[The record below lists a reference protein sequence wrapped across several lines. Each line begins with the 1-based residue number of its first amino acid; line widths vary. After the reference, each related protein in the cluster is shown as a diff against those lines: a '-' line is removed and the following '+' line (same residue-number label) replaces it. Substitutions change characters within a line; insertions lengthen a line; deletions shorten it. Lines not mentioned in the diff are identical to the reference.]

1 MFSFKLL
8 IAAAALVCVSA
19 RYIVLEDETRYYL
32 LPIEDLEDPEG
43 GELVPARTGR
53 MRRQIQ
59 GSVTGSSDGT
69 SGAKLQ
75 IPLAGSDKNILS
87 AIGGVDLN
95 DQHKISQS
103 TVGLNL
109 DNV

>member
-8 IAAAALVCVSA
+8 IATAAFVCVSA
-19 RYIVLEDETRYYL
+19 RHIVLEDETGYYL
-32 LPIEDLEDPEG
+32 APIEALEDLVA

-53 MRRQIQ
+53 MRRQVH
-59 GSVTGSSDGT
+59 GGVTTNSDGT
-69 SGAKLQ
+69 SGASLK
-75 IPLAGSDKNILS
+75 IPLADNVLS

-95 DQHKISQS
+95 NQLKIAQS
-103 TVGLNL
+103 TAGLAL